1 MSINNFDKTLRIL
14 TEKNVV
20 LTPGTKVQVSG
31 GSGLAS
37 DKKGTIVDRSK
48 IKTDGKGVPTNC
60 EGNYKPVD
68 WDKEV
73 AIKLDDGKL
82 ITMFKNRVKVISEAR
97 KNDDEYGD
105 WKMHRDKDE
114 AIDRKDNKEHNGT
127 CTIAIEKD
135 SSTGE
140 FRVPA
145 EDGYE
150 DGAYYTDDKKD
161 AIDTCKTR
169 YGKECNITFRSVK
182 EFVGGKYE
190 KYRPGSKL
198 APKKKGKK

>member
-1 MSINNFDKTLRIL
+1 MTINNFDKIL
-14 TEKNVV
+14 KILSEKV
-20 LTPGTKVQVSG
+20 LKEDH
-31 GSGLAS
+31 GS
-37 DKKGTIVDRSK
+37 
-48 IKTDGKGVPTNC
+48 
-60 EGNYKPVD
+60 
-68 WDKEV
+68 
-73 AIKLDDGKL
+73 
-82 ITMFKNRVKVISEAR
+82 
-97 KNDDEYGD
+97 
-105 WKMHRDKDE
+105 
-114 AIDRKDNKEHNGT
+114 
-127 CTIAIEKD
+127 CTITIEKD

-169 YGKECNITFRSVK
+169 YGKVCVIKFRSVP

-198 APKKKGKK
+198 APKKRRKK

>member
-1 MSINNFDKTLRIL
+1 MYTNNFDKTLKIL
-14 TEKNVV
+14 TEKKVV

-31 GSGLAS
+31 GSGLDS

-48 IKTDGKGVPTNC
+48 IKTDNKGIPTNC

-73 AIKLDDGKL
+73 AIKLDNGKF
-82 ITMFKNRVKVISEAR
+82 ITMFKNRVKVISEAN

-114 AIDRKDNKEHNGT
+114 ALGRRNDEEHKST
-127 CTIAIEKD
+127 CTITIEKD

-150 DGAYYTDDKKD
+150 DGASYTDDKND
-161 AIDTCKTR
+161 AIKTCKKR
-169 YGKECNITFRSVK
+169 YGKDCVIKFRSVP

>member
-1 MSINNFDKTLRIL
+1 MNINNFDKTLKIL
-14 TEKNVV
+14 IEKTKVFS
-20 LTPGTKVQVSG
+20 PGTKVQVTG
-31 GSGLAS
+31 GSGLNS
-37 DKKGTIVDRSK
+37 DKKGTIVDKSK
-48 IKTDGKGVPTNC
+48 IKTDDKGIPTNC
-60 EGNYKPVD
+60 EGHYKPVD
-68 WDKEV
+68 WDREV
-73 AIKLDDGKL
+73 AIKLDNGKF
-82 ITMFKNRVKVISEAR
+82 ITMFKNRVKFLSEAR
-97 KNDDEYGD
+97 KDDDEYGD

-114 AIDRKDNKEHNGT
+114 ALDRKEDEAHKGK

-169 YGKECNITFRSVK
+169 YGKTCQITFRSVK

-198 APKKKGKK
+198 APKKKRG